1 MDNLSNQKVTLKKEL
16 IKKIE
21 ETDLDSIV
29 INVMLK
35 FIDRAKIGK
44 SKYNTD
50 LDRTDLELKE
60 WISHSLEEQ
69 MDNMLYLY
77 KVNTIL

>member
-1 MDNLSNQKVTLKKEL
+1 MDNLSNQKAILKSEL

-21 ETDLDSIV
+21 NTDLDSVVMNI
-29 INVMLK
+29 MLK

-50 LDRTDLELKE
+50 MDRTDLELKD
-60 WISHSLEEQ
+60 WIEHSLEEQ

-77 KVNTIL
+77 KVSKS